1 VPVLWDELYRRQ
13 QLRSGGQ
20 HRAWCCVSDAG
31 ADSRADTCTDTGTNT
46 RADTCADAGA
56 NSRADSCTDTFADSC
71 ADSCTNTFA
80 DPCAD
85 PFSNTPDPCA
95 DTCAYP
101 FGGLAVQLLRGV
113 CPVCHGNAQMP
124 ILWDKLYRRQHMR

>member
-20 HRAWCCVSDAG
+20 HRAWCCVS
-31 ADSRADTCTDTGTNT
+31 
-46 RADTCADAGA
+46 DAGA